1 MDISS
6 FLRLGSS
13 ATEEGENEYITF
25 EAIKKHFEN
34 YTEDAQNFGQSI
46 LDLYKN
52 GDDFE
57 SSASVSNR
65 IERTTQF
72 YSYISNYNNGPRFL
86 YIDFDIY
93 FIELIS
99 GSGKSYSN
107 IKIYFPTSTTLCLKI
122 SFTNTDY
129 KGSFKSIGTFKSAEI
144 ESIMPGKR
152 HLFSSDYF
160 PTDVATID
168 EIKEYIDSLSNDNR
182 YYNIVQPIVD
192 LYENYGITELYSTG
206 TKLNSNGDDYPGAKD
221 IIFFIDVSNDY
232 EDQGGGTI
240 FYNNY
245 LCLTIY
251 DPKEPNRVLKT
262 KFVKENDS
270 DFELG
275 KMSYEIVEYSTDVP
289 GKRYMLDLSELVSL
303 NNGST
308 INDIEELYNLLLANT
323 AEAETL
329 ILSAID
335 AFKKEGVYSFVA
347 DGLGEEMSKEQHY
360 TFYADLDF
368 DESWASGSKT
378 MKVTSLYFY
387 NPYNRNEKIRL
398 YYTDGYMDSGTV
410 HVEYVK
416 KPTSRKYISSGISGA
431 GDTLSDIKTYFEN
444 KTSSAK
450 SFKDEIIKQFE
461 NFGETGFYY
470 SNSKNFNSA
479 SNLSYKLFYIDLS
492 VYAYNDKSD
501 YVYDIINITIYD
513 NKNPN
518 EKLVLKFRGFVTKG
532 SITHTDATFNSAA
545 IIELSKIGQEKYDTV
560 TLTADHQG
568 TGILPPSIS
577 KGYRAVYEYYNSTD
591 SEITFYV
598 SREDGTV
605 SDISVTV
612 ASGESVFL
620 QFIKGYNDK
629 LYVNRLYLDSLS

>member
-6 FLRLGSS
+6 FLRLGVS
-13 ATEEGENEYITF
+13 AVEGKNEYITF

-52 GDDFE
+52 GDDFG

-122 SFTNTDY
+122 SFTNTDHQ
-129 KGSFKSIGTFKSAEI
+129 GSFKSIGTFKSAEI

-206 TKLNSNGDDYPGAKD
+206 TKLNSNGSDYPGAKD

-232 EDQGGGTI
+232 EDQGAGTI

-262 KFVKENDS
+262 KFVKENES
-270 DFELG
+270 YFELG
-275 KMSYEIVEYSTDVP
+275 KMSYEIVEYST
-289 GKRYMLDLSELVSL
+289 
-303 NNGST
+303 
-308 INDIEELYNLLLANT
+308 
-323 AEAETL
+323 
-329 ILSAID
+329 
-335 AFKKEGVYSFVA
+335 
-347 DGLGEEMSKEQHY
+347 
-360 TFYADLDF
+360 
-368 DESWASGSKT
+368 
-378 MKVTSLYFY
+378 
-387 NPYNRNEKIRL
+387 
-398 YYTDGYMDSGTV
+398 
-410 HVEYVK
+410 
-416 KPTSRKYISSGISGA
+416 
-431 GDTLSDIKTYFEN
+431 
-444 KTSSAK
+444 
-450 SFKDEIIKQFE
+450 
-461 NFGETGFYY
+461 
-470 SNSKNFNSA
+470 
-479 SNLSYKLFYIDLS
+479 
-492 VYAYNDKSD
+492 
-501 YVYDIINITIYD
+501 
-513 NKNPN
+513 
-518 EKLVLKFRGFVTKG
+518 
-532 SITHTDATFNSAA
+532 
-545 IIELSKIGQEKYDTV
+545 IGQEKYDTV
-560 TLTADHQG
+560 TLTDDHQG